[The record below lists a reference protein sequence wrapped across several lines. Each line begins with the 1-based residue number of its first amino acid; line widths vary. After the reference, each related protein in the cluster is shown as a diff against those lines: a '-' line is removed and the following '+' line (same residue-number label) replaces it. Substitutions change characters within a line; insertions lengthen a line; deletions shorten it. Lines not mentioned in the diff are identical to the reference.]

1 MLKRQKTYEDNMS
14 AKLYLVGT
22 PIGNFQDM
30 TYRAVD
36 TLKYVD
42 EIYCEDTRITG
53 LLLKHF
59 EIPTKMR
66 SYHIYNE
73 KELSSSIIEKIKS
86 GKNIAVVSDAGMPS
100 ISDPGY
106 LIATISKLYFL
117 DSLTSLK

>member
-42 EIYCEDTRITG
+42 EIYCEDTC
-53 LLLKHF
+53 F
-59 EIPTKMR
+59 
-66 SYHIYNE
+66 HIYSYSYYSF
-73 KELSSSIIEKIKS
+73 SSRS
-86 GKNIAVVSDAGMPS
+86 
-100 ISDPGY
+100 
-106 LIATISKLYFL
+106 
-117 DSLTSLK
+117 